1 MTFHTPLC
9 NESAHSALVSMNE
22 ELDETFQ
29 EEANFAEDLSKVDYY
44 AYEYLI
50 DWFIVQKIYIILRK
64 NCKIV

>member
-50 DWFIVQKIYIILRK
+50 DWFIVQKIYIILV
-64 NCKIV
+64 NCKIF

>member
-1 MTFHTPLC
+1 
-9 NESAHSALVSMNE
+9 MNE

>member
-1 MTFHTPLC
+1 MFQDWTFHTPLC

-50 DWFIVQKIYIILRK
+50 D
-64 NCKIV
+64 

>member
-1 MTFHTPLC
+1 MDNCDPNLPNSFEDFDSEIFGDYRENLLPP
-9 NESAHSALVSMNE
+9 LVSMNA

-50 DWFIVQKIYIILRK
+50 
-64 NCKIV
+64 N